1 MLFGSFNQQS
11 VRYLLKQFA
20 CFVPLVVDT
29 DFCCIKR
36 FNVDMLLLNTLF
48 TYHGHVYFVA

>member
-20 CFVPLVVDT
+20 CFVPLVVDS